1 LLPPIVP
8 APCFSI
14 RRRASQRIRLEDYV
28 TSSAMTAGQA
38 LVIRQAIDRRWN
50 MVICG
55 GTGSGKTTL
64 TNAVVAAIAEQT
76 PNDRLVIL

>member
-1 LLPPIVP
+1 MFPS
-8 APCFSI
+8 PCFSI

-28 TSSAMTAGQA
+28 TSSSMTAGQA

-55 GTGSGKTTL
+55 GTVSGKTTL
-64 TNAVVAAIAEQT
+64 TNAVVAT
-76 PNDRLVIL
+76 PPGWPVFQALSRVS